1 MNKPTQLTE
10 YLVYA
15 YTLKK
20 KKKTVV
26 FKKEGGF
33 YKLVKNS

>member
-1 MNKPTQLTE
+1 MNKPTQPTE

-20 KKKTVV
+20 KKKTAV
-26 FKKEGGF
+26 FKREGEF